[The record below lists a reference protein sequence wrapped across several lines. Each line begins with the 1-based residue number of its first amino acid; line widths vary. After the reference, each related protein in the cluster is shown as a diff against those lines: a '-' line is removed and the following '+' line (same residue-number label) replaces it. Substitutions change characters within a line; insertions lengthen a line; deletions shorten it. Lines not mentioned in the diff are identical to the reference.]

1 MSRAGT
7 RRPEDRGAETTGGG
21 TQSEDV
27 AREWGCP
34 STRSTPG
41 RRSRRDGCERGQEV
55 KQLRDNTKL
64 KKLVVDLSLD
74 KEMLKALIAKN
85 GWSS

>member
-1 MSRAGT
+1 VPRREQPTCAGIPDSRPSQRAQ
-7 RRPEDRGAETTGGG
+7 RTGHPCVAAA
-21 TQSEDV
+21 SEIKSL
-27 AREWGCP
+27 GHP
-34 STRSTPG
+34 P
-41 RRSRRDGCERGQEV
+41 
-55 KQLRDNTKL
+55 KQLRDENTKL